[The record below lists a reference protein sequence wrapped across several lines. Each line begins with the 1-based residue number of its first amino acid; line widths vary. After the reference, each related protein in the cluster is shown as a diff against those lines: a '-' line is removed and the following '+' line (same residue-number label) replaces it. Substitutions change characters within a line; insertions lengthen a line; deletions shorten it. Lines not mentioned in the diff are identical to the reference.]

1 MGDRGAGPS
10 VAESWRT
17 VRLRHRW
24 PEGTPVQMTKAG
36 LMGEPR
42 RRHFQM
48 LRSFTWADLF
58 TFGNASCGM
67 VSLFLCLY
75 YLTEGQRDYLWAIIL
90 ILPLALVL
98 DGLDGYVA
106 RRWGQQSSLGAEL
119 DSLADI
125 ISFGVAPAVLG
136 FSLGLRGLWD
146 VVILTYY
153 VGCGISRLAR
163 YNVTHAALADAT
175 GKVQYYEGIPIPSN
189 LFIVMLLGIALALGQ
204 IDEALWFG
212 AYTLTGGVL
221 HPLTLIYAL
230 SGTAMVSSTLRVP
243 KL

>member
-1 MGDRGAGPS
+1 MG
-10 VAESWRT
+10 
-17 VRLRHRW
+17 
-24 PEGTPVQMTKAG
+24 K
-36 LMGEPR
+36 PR
-42 RRHFQM
+42 RAHLQM

-58 TFGNASCGM
+58 TFGNVSCGT

-75 YLTEGQRDYLWAIIL
+75 YLTEGQRGFLWAIFGL
-90 ILPLALVL
+90 LPLAAVF

-106 RRWGQQSSLGAEL
+106 RRWGQGSTLGTEL

-125 ISFGVAPAVLG
+125 ISFGIAPAVLA
-136 FSLGLRGLWD
+136 FSLGLRGFWD
-146 VVILTYY
+146 VMVLTYY

-175 GKVQYYEGIPIPSN
+175 GKVKYYEGIPIPSN
-189 LFIVMLLGIALALGQ
+189 LFIVILLGIAFVLGR

-212 AYTLTGGVL
+212 AYQLGWGVL

>member
-1 MGDRGAGPS
+1 
-10 VAESWRT
+10 
-17 VRLRHRW
+17 
-24 PEGTPVQMTKAG
+24 
-36 LMGEPR
+36 MGER
-42 RRHFQM
+42 QHTHFQM
-48 LRSFTWADLF
+48 LRSFAWADIF
-58 TFGNASCGM
+58 TFGNASCGT
-67 VSLFLCLY
+67 VSVFLCLC
-75 YLTEGQRDYLWAIIL
+75 YLTERQRGFIGAIFL
-90 ILPLALVL
+90 LLPLALVF

-106 RRWGQQSSLGAEL
+106 RRWGQRSSLGADL

-125 ISFGVAPAVLG
+125 ISFGVAPTVLG

-163 YNVTHAALADAT
+163 YNVTHAALAAAT
-175 GKVQYYEGIPIPSN
+175 GKVKYYEGIPIPFN
-189 LFIVMLLGIALALGQ
+189 LFIVMLLGIAFALGR

-212 AYTLTGGVL
+212 TYELAWGVL

>member
-1 MGDRGAGPS
+1 MG
-10 VAESWRT
+10 
-17 VRLRHRW
+17 
-24 PEGTPVQMTKAG
+24 K
-36 LMGEPR
+36 PR
-42 RRHFQM
+42 PAHFRM

-58 TFGNASCGM
+58 TFGNASCGT

-75 YLTEGQRDYLWAIIL
+75 YLTEGQRGFIGGVFFL
-90 ILPLALVL
+90 LPLALAF

-106 RRWGQQSSLGAEL
+106 RRWDQRSSLGSEL

-125 ISFGVAPAVLG
+125 ISFGIAPAVLG
-136 FSLGLRGLWD
+136 FSLGLRGFWD
-146 VVILTYY
+146 VMVLTYY

-163 YNVTHAALADAT
+163 YNVTHAALEDAT

-189 LFIVMLLGIALALGQ
+189 LFIVILLGIAFVLGR

-212 AYTLTGGVL
+212 AYQLGWGVL

>member
-1 MGDRGAGPS
+1 
-10 VAESWRT
+10 
-17 VRLRHRW
+17 
-24 PEGTPVQMTKAG
+24 
-36 LMGEPR
+36 
-42 RRHFQM
+42 M
-48 LRSFTWADLF
+48 LRSFTWADLC

-67 VSLFLCLY
+67 VSVFCCLY
-75 YLTEGQRDYLWAIIL
+75 YLVEGRRGWLWAL
-90 ILPLALVL
+90 FGILPLAVVF

-106 RRWGQQSSLGAEL
+106 RRWGRHSLVGADL

-146 VVILTYY
+146 VVILTYF

-163 YNVTHAALADAT
+163 YNVTHAALAGGT
-175 GKVQYYEGIPIPSN
+175 GKVPYYEGVPIPAN
-189 LFIVMLLGIALALGQ
+189 VGLVLLLGVAFALGRT
-204 IDEALWFG
+204 DGALWFG
-212 AYTLTGGVL
+212 GYTLGWGVI
-221 HPLTLIYAL
+221 HPFALLYVL

>member
-1 MGDRGAGPS
+1 MD
-10 VAESWRT
+10 
-17 VRLRHRW
+17 
-24 PEGTPVQMTKAG
+24 K
-36 LMGEPR
+36 PR
-42 RRHFQM
+42 RAHFQM
-48 LRSFTWADLF
+48 LRSFAWADLF

-67 VSLFLCLY
+67 LSLFLCLY
-75 YLTEGQRDYLWAIIL
+75 YLTEGQRGFVGGVFFL
-90 ILPLALVL
+90 LPLALIL

-106 RRWGQQSSLGAEL
+106 RRWGQGSTLGAEL

-136 FSLGLRGLWD
+136 FSLGMRGFWD
-146 VVILTYY
+146 VLILTYY

-175 GKVQYYEGIPIPSN
+175 GKVKYYEGIPIPAN
-189 LFIVMLLGIALALGQ
+189 LLIVMLLGIAFVLERTH
-204 IDEALWFG
+204 EALWFG
-212 AYTLTGGVL
+212 AYQLGWGVF
-221 HPLTLIYAL
+221 HPLTLLYAV